1 MYSAA
6 HVFFFLSPVPLLSTC
21 VFRKETNDINMNT
34 FQEWEKKKTMTSK
47 VCAPRP
53 PVSIGTGLLLCLAI
67 TINLTISWRTWIRG
81 GVGCGGIARHV
92 PPLQKKFS
100 APAEFDGYLMGEGA
114 FHLAPSLGG
123 TLLVFSYSHPQ
134 SLAHKASLSGF
145 RFYTMSWAP
154 SQHVLSWVR
163 GAGGWS
169 TLRIAG
175 KCNKKK
181 ITDLMSVCT
190 VWYPLCCTH
199 YPLWWLSTEK
209 PPFFYPMAAYSAWN
223 AGSNTLFAML

>member
-1 MYSAA
+1 M
-6 HVFFFLSPVPLLSTC
+6 
-21 VFRKETNDINMNT
+21 
-34 FQEWEKKKTMTSK
+34 
-47 VCAPRP
+47 
-53 PVSIGTGLLLCLAI
+53 
-67 TINLTISWRTWIRG
+67 
-81 GVGCGGIARHV
+81 GCGGIARHV

-154 SQHVLSWVR
+154 SQHVLSWVG

-169 TLRIAG
+169 ALRIAG
-175 KCNKKK
+175 KCIENH
-181 ITDLMSVCT
+181 SFNVC
-190 VWYPLCCTH
+190 VHSLVPIMLYPL
-199 YPLWWLSTEK
+199 SDV
-209 PPFFYPMAAYSAWN
+209 MAVH
-223 AGSNTLFAML
+223 